1 MARPSLFVRPLE
13 QGEMEFL
20 AHLRKS
26 RRQALRQRAEI
37 LLASMVYT
45 PVSQIALIFR
55 TDEAHVRKVIH
66 AFNEHGFESLNPKVG
81 TGRPR
86 TFEPATRERI
96 VAIALAPPTTLGE
109 PLTHWSLRRLKS
121 YLERR
126 RVVRSIAIETLRC
139 ILREKNVTFQRTR
152 TWKRSTDPAFEDK
165 AARVMALYR
174 SCPADG
180 VVVCFDEFG
189 PVSLQPYPGH
199 CYAQRKRPW
208 RRRATYTRRGGVG
221 YFLGAY
227 DVHADVLFGGY
238 RLAKTAS
245 EVLAFYRTIR
255 RRYPAHLRLY
265 LVNDNLSLHWTPAI
279 RDWTAAHN
287 VELVPTPTS
296 ASYLNRIE
304 CHFRPLREFVLNAS
318 DYASHAEVAAA
329 FRRYLRRRNADH
341 HCSRIR
347 LLESRSRVA

>member
-13 QGEMEFL
+13 QGEMEYL

-26 RRQALRQRAEI
+26 RRQALRQRAEM
-37 LLASMVYT
+37 LLASVVYT
-45 PVSQIALIFR
+45 PVQQIALIFR

-66 AFNEHGFESLNPKVG
+66 AFNEHGFESLDPKVG

-96 VAIALAPPTTLGE
+96 VAIALTPPTTLGE
-109 PLTHWSLRRLKS
+109 PLTRWSLRRLKG

-126 RVVRSIAIETLRC
+126 RVVRSISIETLRC
-139 ILREKNVTFQRTR
+139 ILREKHVTFQRTR

-174 SCPADG
+174 ACPSDG

-189 PVSLQPYPGH
+189 PISLQPYPGH
-199 CYAQRKRPW
+199 CYARRKRPW

-221 YFLGAY
+221 YFFGAY
-227 DVHADVLFGGY
+227 DVHADLLFGGY
-238 RLAKTAS
+238 RLAKTAG
-245 EVLAFYRTIR
+245 EVLAFYKLVR
-255 RRYPAHLRLY
+255 RRYPAEQRIY
-265 LVNDNLSLHWTPAI
+265 LVNDNLSLHWTPPI
-279 RDWTAAHN
+279 RAWAEAHN
-287 VELVPTPTS
+287 VELVATPTS

-318 DYASHAEVAAA
+318 DYASHAEVATA
-329 FRRYLRRRNADH
+329 FRRYLRRRNTDH
-341 HCSRIR
+341 HASRIR
-347 LLESRSRVA
+347 LLELRSRIA